1 MKRWQSEAR
10 RKFKRLYQNRL
21 SRARRAYFK
30 LFGSTRI
37 FDIHLRPLIRLKIF
51 KQIGGSR

>member
-10 RKFKRLYQNRL
+10 RKAKRLWQKRL
-21 SRARRAYFK
+21 WRARRAYMK
-30 LFGSTRI
+30 LFGSTRL
-37 FDIHLRPLIRLKIF
+37 FEIHLKPLIRLKIF

>member
-10 RKFKRLYQNRL
+10 RKAKRLWQKRL
-21 SRARRAYFK
+21 WRARRAYFK
-30 LFGSTRI
+30 LFGSMRL
-37 FDIHLRPLIRLKIF
+37 FEIHLKPLIRLRVF